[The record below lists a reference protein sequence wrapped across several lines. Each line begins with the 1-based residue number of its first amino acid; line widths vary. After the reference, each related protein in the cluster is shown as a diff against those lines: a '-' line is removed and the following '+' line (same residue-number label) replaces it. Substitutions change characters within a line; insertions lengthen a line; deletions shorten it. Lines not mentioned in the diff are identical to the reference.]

1 MNIQRNTQSNKWKF
15 HRRIH
20 LRSCR
25 HIRYWWSCNHCWW
38 WSIELWYFACFEPDE
53 YSIHICLETD
63 NLFNILF
70 ALAHEFRHIW
80 QYEEDEDKYIKN
92 QKSKLELVSK
102 AYNLQIAEVDA
113 NAFAHLIMTNFI
125 GVKPSFE
132 TLDEEVKNAIYKRER
147 QIAKNLNMKVFK

>member
-1 MNIQRNTQSNKWKF
+1 MNYGI
-15 HRRIH
+15 
-20 LRSCR
+20 
-25 HIRYWWSCNHCWW
+25 
-38 WSIELWYFACFEPDE
+38 FACFEPDE

-147 QIAKNLNMKVFK
+147 QIAKDLNMKVFK